1 MGKKSKGKS
10 KDKGARKERK
20 RALLTAARAAAPED
34 ADLDI
39 LDAATPGIPAGPS
52 GGPRGQR
59 VDPADLAARLA
70 SLSTVLQRHLSRA
83 DVGHGLTRSRLSALA
98 LLVLGGPR
106 TLGEL
111 AAAEHVR
118 PPTMTRMVQAM
129 ESDGLVERTPNPRD
143 GRSVVIGAT
152 ATGIEQLESG
162 RARQIAPLAEA
173 VSALTAGERARLDEA
188 SDLLGRVLRQ
198 TAWEPTADDA

>member
-1 MGKKSKGKS
+1 MGKKSKGKD

-20 RALLTAARAAAPED
+20 RALLAAARAAAPDD
-34 ADLDI
+34 ADLDTTYA
-39 LDAATPGIPAGPS
+39 AATDVPAEPS
-52 GGPRGQR
+52 GGPQDQR

-83 DVGHGLTRSRLSALA
+83 DLGDGLTRSRLSALA

-143 GRSVVIGAT
+143 GRSVMIGAT
-152 ATGIEQLESG
+152 AAGIEQLESG

-198 TAWEPTADDA
+198 TAWEPTTEDA